1 MDGIDGIEKKRKEK
15 AYSTHNVENVVRT
28 GFEVIEEIID
38 KISTIIGDAR
48 LGMIFY
54 SILFYSIPYNFPSS
68 IMMVI

>member
-38 KISTIIGDAR
+38 KISTIIGYAR
-48 LGMIFY
+48 LGMIIH
-54 SILFYSIPYNFPSS
+54 SISYNVMPLQS
-68 IMMVI
+68 